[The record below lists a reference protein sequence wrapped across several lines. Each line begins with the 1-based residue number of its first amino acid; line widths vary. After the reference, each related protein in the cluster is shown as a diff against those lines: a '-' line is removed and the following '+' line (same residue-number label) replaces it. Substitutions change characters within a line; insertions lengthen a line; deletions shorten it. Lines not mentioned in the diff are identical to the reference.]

1 MNEEITLL
9 FAVEAEQL
17 LLSGFV
23 EEAIDL
29 LKKGIEK
36 FPDYSAAN
44 AILAKAYTL
53 LGKDDDANQTINN
66 LKETNYFYSKIGFNS
81 ESATILNPDSLA
93 PSIDF
98 NENFE
103 ANPTFQS
110 FNDLSINESNETNDT
125 DEQEDEFI
133 NDFSNFNNNSNAK
146 DEADSEEETIETEN
160 IEIEDLTE
168 SFDTAESYEEVKT
181 KEDENLEI
189 EDLQKSFDTA
199 ENFEEEETIETE
211 NIEIEDLT
219 ESFDTAESYEEVKT
233 KEEKNLEI
241 EDLLESFDTAESYEE
256 VKTKEE
262 ENLEIE
268 DLLESF
274 DTAESYEEEETIET
288 ENIEI
293 EDLTESFD
301 TAESYEEEETIE
313 TENIE
318 IEDLTESFDTAE
330 SYEEVKTKED
340 ENLEIEDLLESFD
353 KEVLSE
359 EENLLEI
366 DDFEDEIKKVEIESD
381 LNSAL
386 DEIKGSSEFEEE
398 ENFIES
404 NESDVIDAS
413 FDSNIENEVSENKDI
428 EQDLES
434 INTIENNDEKNNIL
448 ELNSLIEDFSICNDS
463 EINLGF
469 IDTSEKLFNQD
480 CEEFDI
486 DEFIKKNSIKKEKKD
501 FSIPFIDE
509 EMKRIPSLVHPFKNF
524 AYKPIKISYTEHLKY
539 IDKIFNLEDD
549 KKIIG
554 LHFLG
559 KNISS
564 ELYADEILHTNEKS
578 EEKTKVNEN
587 YSFASETIARIYRQ
601 QGAFKEAIAAYK
613 ELMISDPTKK
623 EYYQGEITQM
633 MES

>member
-103 ANPTFQS
+103 GNPTFQS
-110 FNDLSINESNETNDT
+110 FTDLPTNENDISNDSEEQAEES
-125 DEQEDEFI
+125 I
-133 NDFSNFNNNSNAK
+133 NDFSNFNNNSNDK
-146 DEADSEEETIETEN
+146 EEADSEEETIETEN

-181 KEDENLEI
+181 KE
-189 EDLQKSFDTA
+189 
-199 ENFEEEETIETE
+199 
-211 NIEIEDLT
+211 
-219 ESFDTAESYEEVKT
+219 
-233 KEEKNLEI
+233 
-241 EDLLESFDTAESYEE
+241 
-256 VKTKEE
+256 E

-268 DLLESF
+268 E
-274 DTAESYEEEETIET
+274 
-288 ENIEI
+288 
-293 EDLTESFD
+293 
-301 TAESYEEEETIE
+301 
-313 TENIE
+313 
-318 IEDLTESFDTAE
+318 
-330 SYEEVKTKED
+330 
-340 ENLEIEDLLESFD
+340 LLESFD

-359 EENLLEI
+359 EEHLLEI
-366 DDFEDEIKKVEIESD
+366 DDFEVEIKKVEIESD

-554 LHFLG
+554 FHFLG